1 MALKIIFAG
10 TPDFAVPS
18 LEALLASSHQVVAV
32 YTQPDRPAGRGRKS
46 MISAV
51 KACALESGVPV
62 EQPLCL
68 SEKNVQD
75 RMASYGADVMVVVA
89 YGLLL
94 PQAVLDAFPL
104 GCINVHASLLPRWR
118 GAAPIQYAL
127 LAGDDMTGV
136 TIMQMTAGMD
146 EGPIVSQAV
155 MPIRMQHNAR
165 SLHDELAKMGS
176 QLLLPTLEQW
186 SRGEGEAKPQ
196 SMAAVPVTY
205 APKLSKQSAKI
216 DWTESADVI
225 ARQVRAYYGWPV
237 AFCDY
242 AGQTLRIWQVEIA
255 DVRELP
261 VPVGHLLRVASKR
274 LVVRCGQGALY
285 VNVLQLPGRNKMTA
299 ADFLN
304 ASPKFDSASL
314 VD

>member
-51 KACALESGVPV
+51 KACAIEAGVPV
-62 EQPLCL
+62 EQPMRLG
-68 SEKNVQD
+68 EKSVQD
-75 RMASYGADVMVVVA
+75 SMASYGADVMVVVA

-104 GCINVHASLLPRWR
+104 GCLNVHASLLPRWR

-127 LAGDDMTGV
+127 LSGDDMTGV

-146 EGPIVSQAV
+146 EGPILSQAV
-155 MPIRMQHNAR
+155 VPISAQHNAR

-186 SRGEGEAKPQ
+186 SRGESEAKPQ
-196 SMAAVPVTY
+196 SMAETPVTY

-216 DWTESADVI
+216 DWTLSADTI
-225 ARQVRAYYGWPV
+225 ACQVRAYYGWPV

-242 AGQTLRIWQVEIA
+242 AGQTMRIWQVEVA
-255 DVRELP
+255 DVLELP

-299 ADFLN
+299 SDFLN
-304 ASPKFDSASL
+304 ASPKFDSVSL